1 MGIIENLQREDLS
14 LCERANGYM
23 QLKDM
28 YGMTQENIARI
39 VKKMQSTIAEIMA
52 LNYLPE
58 PIYKKVLTSELSRS
72 PLIDIDQVN
81 PEEDMIKL

>member
-1 MGIIENLQREDLS
+1 MGIIENLQREGLS
-14 LCERANGYM
+14 LCERANGYK

>member
-1 MGIIENLQREDLS
+1 MGIIENLQREGLS

-39 VKKMQSTIAEIMA
+39 VKKMQSAIAEIMA

-72 PLIDIDQVN
+72 HLIDIDQVN
-81 PEEDMIKL
+81 P